1 MTQGYIGVGS
11 NIDRDRHIAQGIT
24 ALQRQFGELTL
35 SSIYESAPV
44 GFTGE
49 PFYNLVVG
57 FESDLDAKTVAKILR
72 DIEYANGRGAD
83 SKKFTARTLD
93 LDLLVYGDLIID
105 DGSLKLPRDDI
116 DRYAFV
122 LEPLAEIA
130 PEQLHPLHQL
140 SYAELWRRMDK
151 HNLAQ
156 RRIVDTESLCL
167 RQLQGI
173 RFGQIT

>member
-11 NIDRDRHIAQGIT
+11 NIDRDRHIAQGI
-24 ALQRQFGELTL
+24 ADLQQRFGELTL
-35 SSIYESAPV
+35 SSVYESAPV
-44 GFTGE
+44 GFVGE
-49 PFYNLVVG
+49 PFFNLVVG
-57 FESDLDAKTVAKILR
+57 FMSDLDVKIVAKILR

-83 SKKFTARTLD
+83 SKKFTARALD

-105 DGSLKLPRDDI
+105 DGRLKLPRDDI

-130 PEQLHPLHQL
+130 PERLHPLHQL

-151 HNLAQ
+151 CKVAQ
-156 RRIVDTESLCL
+156 RRIDYDA
-167 RQLQGI
+167 I
-173 RFGQIT
+173 RPMAGERLAKSAAEF